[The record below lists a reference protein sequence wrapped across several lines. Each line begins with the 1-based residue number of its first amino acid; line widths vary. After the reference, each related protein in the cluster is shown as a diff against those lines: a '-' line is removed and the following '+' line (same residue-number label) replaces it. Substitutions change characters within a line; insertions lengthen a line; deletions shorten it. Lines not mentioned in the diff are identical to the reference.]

1 MIAVKKTEKG
11 HLLPG
16 RLEAGWEETSGNK
29 TAGKGI

>member
-16 RLEAGWEETSGNK
+16 RLEAEWEETSGNK
-29 TAGKGI
+29 TTRKGI